1 MTVDVPSQASFI
13 IWNKK
18 DQSFFI
24 NGPVK
29 NEMIGNYTILIVLEV
44 FDFKLTQRTQTY
56 EFNLRILNA
65 PSS

>member
-1 MTVDVPSQASFI
+1 VTVDVPSQASFI

-18 DQSFFI
+18 DESFYI

-44 FDFKLTQRTQTY
+44 FDFNLTQRTKTY